1 MTLSRIIARKQA
13 VNNTLHE
20 MHPTT
25 PNSGIR
31 DNHSRGSVADFL
43 KSKINTGSKLSV
55 VSAYFTIYAYDA
67 LKEALERIEHLD
79 FLFGEPSFVN
89 RLDPTKTEKKA
100 FIIDA
105 DGLELANKLQQKRV
119 AKECADWIERKVD
132 IKTITQS
139 NLLHG
144 KMYHV
149 ATAGVEDAI
158 LGSSNFTVRGLGL
171 GVAGNN
177 IELNLIVDSNRDR
190 QELKQ
195 WFDELWVNETLVKDV
210 KQEVLNYLKQ
220 LYENN
225 TPEFIYY
232 KTLFHIFEKF
242 LGNTGKTDADLGKT
256 SLFETDIWKALFEF
270 QKDGAK
276 GAINKII
283 RHNGCIIADSVGL
296 GKTYEALA
304 VIKYFELKNERVLV
318 LCPKKLRD
326 NWTVYRANSLLN
338 PFGSDRF
345 RYDVIS
351 HTDLSRETGY
361 SGDINLATLNW
372 GNYDLIVIDESH
384 NFRNNTPGKRDDE
397 GNIIRRSRYQRLMDD
412 IIKAGVRTKV
422 LLLSATPVNNDL
434 KDLRNQLYFLTE
446 NRDDAFTES
455 LGIGSLKETLATAQK
470 VFTHW
475 AKIHSAER
483 RTGEL
488 LEKLNASFFKLLD
501 ELTIARSR
509 KHIQKYYKATI
520 AQLGGFP
527 ARQKPI
533 SIYPEIDL
541 RGRFLSYDKL
551 NDEIA
556 GYKLSLFNPSKY
568 VKDEFKPLYQTPNR
582 DPFTQADREKF
593 LIGMM
598 KVNFLKRL
606 ESSVKSF
613 EITME
618 RTIAKIEGLDRKIKN
633 YQTMPNQNPESDAL
647 ELELDDPGHD
657 EELEEAMLVGGKFK
671 YKLEHLRLAGDD
683 GWLKALKKDK
693 DQLNVLFSAA
703 QNVTPAHDAKLSEL
717 KKLIAAKV
725 KKPTTNKLGEPNRK
739 VLVFTAFADTAT
751 YLYESLLDWGT
762 KELGIHMALVCGGG
776 DTRATLGN
784 SAYDHILTNFA
795 PRAKHRSKIPSMPQ
809 QGEIDLLIATDC
821 ISEGQ
826 NLQDCDYL
834 INYDIHWNPVRIIQ
848 RFGRIDRIGSAS
860 HTVQL
865 VNFWPTEDLNKYI
878 NLKNRVEARMALVD
892 LSATFEDNVLK
903 NEEIE
908 DIISEDLRYRDKQ
921 LLRLKDEV
929 LDIEDLGDSVSL
941 TEFTLDDFRL
951 ELLKYIEANKAALEA
966 APFGLYTCVPTHPDY
981 KVIGP
986 GVIFCFRQEGQL
998 DGAVDA
1004 SGSPSSSINPL
1015 HPYFLVY
1022 VLDDGNVRF
1031 GFAHPKQILD
1041 IYRILCSGKAEPYT
1055 ELCNL
1060 FDLQTN
1066 HGSDMKAY
1074 DMLLQ
1079 KAVDSLAATFRKRSA
1094 SGLQSGRGFIMPD
1107 AKQQVHEKTDLELI
1121 TWLVIKAP

>member
-1 MTLSRIIARKQA
+1 M
-13 VNNTLHE
+13 
-20 MHPTT
+20 PTT
-25 PNSGIR
+25 LNTSGLR
-31 DNHSRGSVADFL
+31 DNHTRGSVADFL
-43 KSKINTGSKLSV
+43 RAKIQTDSKLSI
-55 VSAYFTIYAYDA
+55 VSAYFTIYAFDA
-67 LKEALERIEHLD
+67 LKDELERIEHLN

-89 RLDPTKTEKKA
+89 RLDPSKTEKKA

-105 DGLELANKLQQKRV
+105 AGLELANKFQQKRV
-119 AKECADWIERKVD
+119 AKECADWIDRKVD
-132 IKTITQS
+132 IKTIKQS

-144 KMYHV
+144 KMYHI
-149 ATAGVEDAI
+149 ANGGVEDAI

-171 GVAGNN
+171 GSSGNN
-177 IELNLIVDSNRDR
+177 IELNLIVDGNRDR

-195 WFDELWVNETLVKDV
+195 WFDEIWSNDDLVKDV
-210 KQEVLNYLKQ
+210 KKEVLAYLRQ
-220 LYENN
+220 LYENH

-232 KTLFHIFEKF
+232 KTLYHIFEKF
-242 LGNTGKTDADLGKT
+242 LGDAGKTDADLGKT

-270 QKDGAK
+270 QKDGVK
-276 GAINKII
+276 GAINKIL

-304 VIKYFELKNERVLV
+304 VMKYFELKNERVLV

-326 NWTVYRANSLLN
+326 NWTVYRSNSLLN
-338 PFGSDRF
+338 PFVDDRF
-345 RYDVIS
+345 RYDVVS

-384 NFRNNTPGKRDDE
+384 NFRNNTPGKKDEE
-397 GNIIRRSRYQRLMDD
+397 GNIISKSRYQRLMDD
-412 IIKAGVRTKV
+412 IIKTGIRTKV
-422 LLLSATPVNNDL
+422 LLLSATPVNNNL

-446 NRDDAFTES
+446 NKDDAFAET
-455 LGIGSLKETLATAQK
+455 IGVSSLKETLATAQK
-470 VFTHW
+470 AFSHW
-475 AKIHSAER
+475 AKKQTHER
-483 RTGEL
+483 KTSEL
-488 LEKLNASFFKLLD
+488 LDKLNAAFFKLLD

-520 AQLGGFP
+520 EQLGGFP
-527 ARQKPI
+527 KREKPI
-533 SIYPEIDL
+533 SLYPEIDL
-541 RGRFLSYDKL
+541 QGRFLSYDKL

-556 GYKLSLFNPSKY
+556 AYKLALFNPSRFVLTDHKADY
-568 VKDEFKPLYQTPNR
+568 EKQGTF
-582 DPFTQADREKF
+582 PFSQADREHF

-618 RTIAKIEGLDRKIKN
+618 RTIAKIEGLEKKIKN
-633 YQTMPNQNPESDAL
+633 FQAMPKQNPDSEEL

-657 EELEEAMLVGGKFK
+657 EELEEAMQVGGKLKFR
-671 YKLEHLRLAGDD
+671 LDHLRLDGDD
-683 GWLKALKKDK
+683 GWLKALKRDK
-693 DQLNVLFSAA
+693 DQLLTLFNAA
-703 QNVTPAHDAKLSEL
+703 RSVSPKDDAKLAEL
-717 KKLIAAKV
+717 KKLIVAKL
-725 KKPTTNKLGEPNRK
+725 KKPTTTKLGEPNK
-739 VLVFTAFADTAT
+739 KILVFTAFADTAS
-751 YLYESLLDWGT
+751 YLYDSLLDWAH

-776 DTRATLGN
+776 NIRTTFGE
-784 SAYDHILTNFA
+784 SAFDQILTNFSPHA
-795 PRAKHRSKIPSMPQ
+795 KKRAKIPSMPQ
-809 QGEIDLLIATDC
+809 HGEIDLLIATDC

-834 INYDIHWNPVRIIQ
+834 VNYDIHWNPVRIIQ
-848 RFGRIDRIGSAS
+848 RFGRIDRIGSINHAV
-860 HTVQL
+860 HL

-908 DIISEDLRYRDKQ
+908 DIISDDLRYRDKQ

-951 ELLKYIEANKAALEA
+951 ELLKYIESNKQALED
-966 APFGLYTCVPTHPDY
+966 APFGLYTCVPPHPDH

-986 GVIFCFRQEGQL
+986 GVILCFRQEGHRE
-998 DGAVDA
+998 GAPDTKPE
-1004 SGSPSSSINPL
+1004 PSDSINPL

-1041 IYRILCSGKAEPYT
+1041 IYRILCSGKAEAYSQ
-1055 ELCNL
+1055 LCNL
-1060 FDLQTN
+1060 FDQETN
-1066 HGSDMKAY
+1066 HGNAMATY
-1074 DMLLQ
+1074 DTLLQ
-1079 KAVDSLAATFRKRSA
+1079 KAVNSLSATFRKRAA
-1094 SGLQSGRGFIMPD
+1094 SGLQSSRGFVLPNAQEQI
-1107 AKQQVHEKTDLELI
+1107 HEKTDLELV
-1121 TWLVIKAP
+1121 TWLVIKSDQP

>member
-1 MTLSRIIARKQA
+1 MSGKDLAIPMTPQPLFGA
-13 VNNTLHE
+13 VHSG
-20 MHPTT
+20 
-25 PNSGIR
+25 SGIR
-31 DNHSRGSVADFL
+31 DNHTRGTVAGFLQSVIQPD
-43 KSKINTGSKLSV
+43 SKLSI
-55 VSAYFTIYAYDA
+55 VSAYFTIYAYDS
-67 LKEALERIEHLD
+67 LREHLD
-79 FLFGEPSFVN
+79 RIGHLNFLFGEPTFVN
-89 RLDPTKTEKKA
+89 RLDPDKTGKKA
-100 FIIDA
+100 FLIEA
-105 DGLELANKLQQKRV
+105 DGLALANKLQQKRV
-119 AKECADWIERKVD
+119 AKACADWIESKVD
-132 IKTITQS
+132 IRTIRQS

-149 ATAGVEDAI
+149 ATPAGVEDAI

-171 GVAGNN
+171 GNGGNN
-177 IELNLIVDSNRDR
+177 LELNLVVDGNRDR

-195 WFDELWVNETLVKDV
+195 WFDELWSNETLVKDV
-210 KQEVLNYLKQ
+210 KQDVLAYLKQ

-242 LGNTGKTDADLGKT
+242 LGDTGKTDADLGKT
-256 SLFETDIWKALFEF
+256 SLFETGIWKALFEF

-276 GAINKII
+276 GAINKIL

-304 VIKYFELKNERVLV
+304 AIKYFELKNERVLV

-326 NWTVYRANSLLN
+326 NWTVYKANSLLN
-338 PFGSDRF
+338 PFGADRF
-345 RYDVIS
+345 RYDVLA

-397 GNIIRRSRYQRLMDD
+397 GTLIRKSRYQRLMDD
-412 IIKAGVRTKV
+412 IIKSGVRTKV

-446 NRDDAFTES
+446 NRDDAFAETI
-455 LGIGSLKETLATAQK
+455 GIGSLKETLASAQK
-470 VFTHW
+470 VFTLW
-475 AKIHSAER
+475 ARKQSFER
-483 RTGEL
+483 KTGDL
-488 LEKLNASFFKLLD
+488 MEKLNASFFTLLD

-509 KHIQKYYKATI
+509 KHIQKYYRASI
-520 AQLGGFP
+520 AELGGFP
-527 ARQKPI
+527 ERKKPV

-551 NDEIA
+551 NDEIT
-556 GYKLSLFNPSKY
+556 GYRLSLFNPSLY
-568 VKDEFKPLYQTPNR
+568 VKNEFKSGYENKGAS
-582 DPFTQADREKF
+582 PFTQVVREGW

-613 EITME
+613 EITMD
-618 RTIAKIEGLDRKIKN
+618 RTITKIEDLERKIKN
-633 YQTMPNQNPESDAL
+633 FLATPDQNPESQEL
-647 ELELDDPGHD
+647 ELALDDPGHD
-657 EELEEAMLVGGKFK
+657 DELEEARLVGGKLKFE
-671 YKLEHLRLAGDD
+671 LRHLRLHD
-683 GWLKALKKDK
+683 WLKDLKKDK
-693 DQLNVLFSAA
+693 DQLRILLNAA
-703 QNVTPAHDAKLSEL
+703 QNVTPSTDAKLAEL

-725 KKPTTNKLGEPNRK
+725 AKPTINKLGEPNRK
-739 VLVFTAFADTAT
+739 VIVFTAFADTAA
-751 YLYESLLDWGT
+751 YLYDALLEWGT
-762 KELGIHMALVCGGG
+762 KELGINMALVCGGG
-776 DTRATLGN
+776 DTRTSFGN
-784 SAYDHILTNFA
+784 SAFDHILTNFS
-795 PRAKHRSKIPSMPQ
+795 PRSKNRAKIPSMPQ

-834 INYDIHWNPVRIIQ
+834 VNYDIHWNPVRIIQ

-892 LSATFEDNVLK
+892 IAATFEDNVLK
-903 NEEIE
+903 NDEIE
-908 DIISEDLRYRDKQ
+908 DLVSEDLRYRDKQ

-929 LDIEDLGDSVSL
+929 LDLEDLGDSVSL

-951 ELLKYIEANKAALEA
+951 ELLKYIEANKAVLEA
-966 APFGLYTCVPTHPDY
+966 APFGLYTCVPPHPSY
-981 KVIGP
+981 TVIGP
-986 GVIFCFRQEGQL
+986 GVIFCFRQEGAR
-998 DGAVDA
+998 GGSADA
-1004 SGSPSSSINPL
+1004 KPDSNESINPL
-1015 HPYFLVY
+1015 QPYFLVY
-1022 VLDDGNVRF
+1022 VLGDGNVRF

-1041 IYRILCSGKAEPYT
+1041 IYRILCSGKSEVYT
-1055 ELCNL
+1055 QLCNL
-1060 FDLQTN
+1060 FDRQTD
-1066 HGSDMKAY
+1066 HGSDMKDY
-1074 DMLLQ
+1074 DKLLH
-1079 KAVDSLAATFRKRSA
+1079 KAVASVAATFRKRA
-1094 SGLQSGRGFIMPD
+1094 AFGLQSARGFILPNE
-1107 AKQQVHEKTDLELI
+1107 QEQVHEKTDLELV
-1121 TWLVIKAP
+1121 TWLVIKEGNA

>member
-1 MTLSRIIARKQA
+1 M
-13 VNNTLHE
+13 
-20 MHPTT
+20 
-25 PNSGIR
+25 
-31 DNHSRGSVADFL
+31 VADFL
-43 KSKINTGSKLSV
+43 RGKIREGSRLSV

-67 LKEALERIEHLD
+67 LKENLERMEHLD

-89 RLDPTKTEKKA
+89 RLDPSKTEKKA

-105 DGLELANKLQQKRV
+105 AGLELSNKLQQKRV

-132 IKTITQS
+132 IKTIKQS

-171 GVAGNN
+171 GNAGNN
-177 IELNLIVDSNRDR
+177 IELNLIVDGNRDR

-195 WFDELWVNETLVKDV
+195 WFDEIWGNEALVKDV
-210 KQEVLNYLKQ
+210 KQDVLNYLKQ

-242 LGNTGKTDADLGKT
+242 LGDAGKTDADLGKT
-256 SLFETDIWKALFEF
+256 SLFETGIWKALFEF

-276 GAINKII
+276 GAINKILK
-283 RHNGCIIADSVGL
+283 HNGCIIADSVGL

-304 VIKYFELKNERVLV
+304 VMKYFELKNERVLV

-326 NWTVYRANSLLN
+326 NWTVYKANSLLN
-338 PFGSDRF
+338 PFVADRF
-345 RYDVIS
+345 RYDVVS

-384 NFRNNTPGKRDDE
+384 NFRNNTPGKKDEE
-397 GNIIRRSRYQRLMDD
+397 GNIIRKSRYQRLMDD
-412 IIKAGVRTKV
+412 IIKSGVRTKV

-446 NRDDAFTES
+446 NKDDAFAES
-455 LGIGSLKETLATAQK
+455 IGVGSLKETLATAQK
-470 VFTHW
+470 VFSIW
-475 AKIHSAER
+475 AKKQTHER
-483 RTGEL
+483 KTGEL
-488 LEKLNASFFKLLD
+488 LEKLNAAFFKLLD

-527 ARQKPI
+527 KREKPV

-556 GYKLSLFNPSKY
+556 GYKLALFNPSRF
-568 VKDEFKPLYQTPNR
+568 VMPEHKPEYEKKGAF
-582 DPFTQADREKF
+582 PFTQGQRETF

-618 RTIAKIEGLDRKIKN
+618 RTIAKIEGLEKKIKN
-633 YQTMPNQNPESDAL
+633 FQALPKQNPESEEL

-657 EELEEAMLVGGKFK
+657 EELEDAMQVGGKLKFR
-671 YKLEHLRLAGDD
+671 LNHLRLDGDD
-683 GWLKALKKDK
+683 GWLKALKRDK
-693 DQLNVLFSAA
+693 DQLRILYNAA
-703 QNVTPAHDAKLSEL
+703 QDVTPETDAKLADL

-751 YLYESLLDWGT
+751 YLYESLLEWGS

-776 DTRATLGN
+776 DTRTTFGD
-784 SAYDHILTNFA
+784 SAYDQILTNFS
-795 PRAKHRSKIPSMPQ
+795 PRAKHRAKIPSMPQ
-809 QGEIDLLIATDC
+809 QGEIDILIATDC

-848 RFGRIDRIGSAS
+848 RFGRIDRIGSVNSAV
-860 HTVQL
+860 HL

-892 LSATFEDNVLK
+892 IAATFEDNVLK

-908 DIISEDLRYRDKQ
+908 DIISDDLRYRDKQ

-966 APFGLYTCVPTHPDY
+966 APFGLYTCVPPHPDY

-986 GVIFCFRQEGQL
+986 GVIFCFRLEGQRGG
-998 DGAVDA
+998 DPDA
-1004 SGSPSSSINPL
+1004 KPPPSESINPL

-1041 IYRILCSGKAEPYT
+1041 IYRILCSGKAEAYGQ
-1055 ELCNL
+1055 LCNL
-1060 FDLQTN
+1060 FDQETS

-1074 DMLLQ
+1074 DTLLQ
-1079 KAVDSLAATFRKRSA
+1079 KAVDSLAATFRKRAA
-1094 SGLQSGRGFIMPD
+1094 SGLQSGRGFVLPN
-1107 AKQQVHEKTDLELI
+1107 AHEQVHEKTDLELV
-1121 TWLVIKAP
+1121 TWLVIKEATP

>member
-1 MTLSRIIARKQA
+1 MPTPT
-13 VNNTLHE
+13 NT
-20 MHPTT
+20 
-25 PNSGIR
+25 SGLR
-31 DNHSRGSVADFL
+31 DNHTRGTVADFL
-43 KSKINTGSKLSV
+43 RTKTQSGSKLSI

-67 LKEALERIEHLD
+67 LKEELERIEHLD

-89 RLDPTKTEKKA
+89 RLDPSKTEKKA

-105 DGLELANKLQQKRV
+105 AGLELSNKLQQKRV
-119 AKECADWIERKVD
+119 ARECADWIERKVD
-132 IKTITQS
+132 IKTIKQS

-171 GVAGNN
+171 GNAGNN
-177 IELNLIVDSNRDR
+177 IELNLIVDGNRDR

-195 WFDELWVNETLVKDV
+195 WFDEIWGNEALVKDV
-210 KQEVLNYLKQ
+210 KQDVLNYLKQ

-242 LGNTGKTDADLGKT
+242 LGDAGKTDADLGKT
-256 SLFETDIWKALFEF
+256 SLFETGIWKALFEF

-276 GAINKII
+276 GAINKILK
-283 RHNGCIIADSVGL
+283 HNGCIIADSVGL

-304 VIKYFELKNERVLV
+304 VMKYFELKNERVLV
-318 LCPKKLRD
+318 LCPKKLRE
-326 NWTVYRANSLLN
+326 NWTVYKANSLLN
-338 PFGSDRF
+338 PFVADRF
-345 RYDVIS
+345 RYDVVS

-384 NFRNNTPGKRDDE
+384 NFRNNTPGKKDEE
-397 GNIIRRSRYQRLMDD
+397 GNIIRKSRYQRLMDD
-412 IIKAGVRTKV
+412 IIKSGVRTKV

-446 NRDDAFTES
+446 NRDDAFADS
-455 LGIGSLKETLATAQK
+455 IGVGSLKETLTAAQK
-470 VFTHW
+470 VFSLW
-475 AKIHSAER
+475 AKKQTHER
-483 RTGEL
+483 KTGEL
-488 LEKLNASFFKLLD
+488 LEKLGAAFFKLLD

-527 ARQKPI
+527 KREKPI
-533 SIYPEIDL
+533 SVYPEIDL
-541 RGRFLSYDKL
+541 KGRFLSYDKL
-551 NDEIA
+551 NDEIDA
-556 GYKLSLFNPSKY
+556 YTLSLYNPSRFVQDQHKAEY
-568 VKDEFKPLYQTPNR
+568 ENR
-582 DPFTQADREKF
+582 GASNITQAVRENH

-618 RTIAKIEGLDRKIKN
+618 RTIAKIENLEKKIKN
-633 YQTMPNQNPESDAL
+633 FQTLPKQNPESEEL

-657 EELEEAMLVGGKFK
+657 EELEDALQVGGKLKFR
-671 YKLEHLRLAGDD
+671 LNHLRLEGDN
-683 GWLKALKKDK
+683 GWLKALKNDK
-693 DQLNVLFSAA
+693 DQLLTLFNAA
-703 QNVTPAHDAKLSEL
+703 KGVKPQDDAKLAEL
-717 KKLIAAKV
+717 KKLIAAKAA
-725 KKPTTNKLGEPNRK
+725 KPTTNKLGEPNRK
-739 VLVFTAFADTAT
+739 VLVFTAFADTAD
-751 YLYESLLDWGT
+751 YLYDSLLEWGR

-776 DTRATLGN
+776 DTRTTFGD
-784 SAYDHILTNFA
+784 SAYDQILTNFS
-795 PRAKHRSKIPSMPQ
+795 PRAKHRAKIPSMPQ
-809 QGEIDLLIATDC
+809 QGEIELLIATDC

-848 RFGRIDRIGSAS
+848 RFGRIDRIGSVNPRV
-860 HTVQL
+860 HL

-908 DIISEDLRYRDKQ
+908 DIISDDLRYRDKQ

-951 ELLKYIEANKAALEA
+951 ELLKYIEANKTALED
-966 APFGLYTCVPTHPDY
+966 APFGLYTCVPPHPDY

-986 GVIFCFRQEGQL
+986 GVIFCFRLEGQR
-998 DGAVDA
+998 GGDA
-1004 SGSPSSSINPL
+1004 DAKPAPSEAINPL

-1041 IYRILCSGKAEPYT
+1041 IYRILCSGKAEAYGQ
-1055 ELCNL
+1055 LCDL
-1060 FDLQTN
+1060 FDQQTH

-1074 DMLLQ
+1074 DTLLQ
-1079 KAVDSLAATFRKRSA
+1079 KAVDSLAATFRKRIA
-1094 SGLQSGRGFIMPD
+1094 TGMQTGRGFIIPSEHE
-1107 AKQQVHEKTDLELI
+1107 QVHDKTELELV
-1121 TWLVIKAP
+1121 TWLVIQKPN

>member
-1 MTLSRIIARKQA
+1 M
-13 VNNTLHE
+13 
-20 MHPTT
+20 PT
-25 PNSGIR
+25 PASNSGLR
-31 DNHSRGSVADFL
+31 DNHTRGTVADFL
-43 KSKINTGSKLSV
+43 KGEIRDGSRLSV

-67 LKEALERIEHLD
+67 LKDCLDRIDHLD

-89 RLDPTKTEKKA
+89 RLDPSKTEKKS

-132 IKTITQS
+132 IKTIKQS

-144 KMYHV
+144 KMYYV
-149 ATAGVEDAI
+149 ATAGVEEAI

-171 GVAGNN
+171 GNGDNN
-177 IELNLIVDSNRDR
+177 IELNLIVDGNRDR

-195 WFDELWVNETLVKDV
+195 WFDELWSNPNLVKDV
-210 KQEVLNYLKQ
+210 KQEVLQYLKQ

-225 TPEFIYY
+225 APEFIYY

-242 LGNTGKTDADLGKT
+242 LDDTGKTDAELGQT
-256 SLFETDIWKALFEF
+256 SLFETEIWKALFEF
-270 QKDGAK
+270 QKDGVK
-276 GAINKII
+276 GAINKIL
-283 RHNGCIIADSVGL
+283 RHNGCIVADSVGL

-318 LCPKKLRD
+318 LCPKKLRE
-326 NWTVYRANSLLN
+326 NWTVYKANSRLN
-338 PFGSDRF
+338 PFLADRF
-345 RYDVIS
+345 RYDVLS
-351 HTDLSRETGY
+351 HTDLSRERGY
-361 SGDINLATLNW
+361 SGDINLETLNW

-384 NFRNNTPGKRDDE
+384 NFRNNTPGKRDE
-397 GNIIRRSRYQRLMDD
+397 AGNLIRKSRYQRLMDE

-446 NRDDAFTES
+446 GSDRAFAET
-455 LGIGSLKETLATAQK
+455 LGIGSLKETLAAAQK
-470 VFTHW
+470 VFSFW
-475 AKIHSAER
+475 ARQHSSER
-483 RTGEL
+483 KTSEL
-488 LEKLNASFFKLLD
+488 LERLNAAFFKLLD

-509 KHIQKYYKATI
+509 KHIQKYYKQSI

-527 ARQKPI
+527 ERKKPI
-533 SIYPEIDL
+533 SVYPDIDL

-551 NDEIA
+551 NDEIV

-568 VKDEFKPLYQTPNR
+568 VHEEFKKEYQTSTH
-582 DPFTQADREKF
+582 DPFTQADRETF

-606 ESSVKSF
+606 ESCVKSF
-613 EITME
+613 EITMD
-618 RTIAKIEGLDRKIKN
+618 RTIAKIEDLEKKIRN
-633 YQTMPNQNPESDAL
+633 FQALPNQNPESD
-647 ELELDDPGHD
+647 ELELDFGDPGQD
-657 EELEEAMLVGGKFK
+657 EELEEALLVGGKFT
-671 YKLEHLRLAGDD
+671 YQLRHLRLND
-683 GWLKALKKDK
+683 WLKDLKKDK
-693 DQLNVLFSAA
+693 DQLRILFNAA
-703 QNVTPAHDAKLSEL
+703 QDVSPETDAKLQEL

-725 KKPTTNKLGEPNRK
+725 AEPTTNKLGEPNKK
-739 VLVFTAFADTAT
+739 VLVFTAFADTAI
-751 YLYESLLDWGT
+751 YLYESLVQWANKD
-762 KELGIHMALVCGGG
+762 LGIHVALVCGSGDNRTTFGG
-776 DTRATLGN
+776 TAF
-784 SAYDHILTNFA
+784 DHILTNFS
-795 PRAKHRSKIPSMPQ
+795 PRSKWRNKIPTMPQ
-809 QGEIDLLIATDC
+809 TGEIDLLIATDC

-892 LSATFEDNVLK
+892 IAATFEDNILQ
-903 NEEIE
+903 NTEIE
-908 DIISEDLRYRDKQ
+908 ELIHEDLRYRDKQ

-951 ELLKYIEANKAALEA
+951 ELLKYIEANRAALEA
-966 APFGLYTCVPTHPDY
+966 APFGLYTVVPPHPEY
-981 KVIGP
+981 KVIAP
-986 GVIFCFRQEGQL
+986 GVIFCFRQEKTSDVSEAG
-998 DGAVDA
+998 DSGAA
-1004 SGSPSSSINPL
+1004 KGGATEAINPL
-1015 HPYFLVY
+1015 QPYFLVY

-1041 IYRILCSGKAEPYT
+1041 IYRILCSGKGEPYT
-1055 ELCNL
+1055 QLCNL
-1060 FDLQTN
+1060 FDQQTN
-1066 HGSDMKAY
+1066 HGTDMKAY
-1074 DMLLQ
+1074 NVLLQ
-1079 KAVDSLAATFRKRSA
+1079 KAVESVAATFRKRAA
-1094 SGLQSGRGFIMPD
+1094 SGLQSGRSFVLPNE
-1107 AKQQVHEKTDLELI
+1107 QEQVHDKTDLELV
-1121 TWLVIKAP
+1121 TWLVINQP

>member
-1 MTLSRIIARKQA
+1 MTPS
-13 VNNTLHE
+13 NH
-20 MHPTT
+20 
-25 PNSGIR
+25 SGLR
-31 DNHSRGSVADFL
+31 DNHTRGTVADFL
-43 KSKINTGSKLSV
+43 RGKSQTGSKLSI

-67 LKEALERIEHLD
+67 LKEELERIEHLD
-79 FLFGEPSFVN
+79 FLFGEPTFIN
-89 RLDPTKTEKKA
+89 RLDPSKTEKKA

-105 DGLELANKLQQKRV
+105 DGLELSNKLQQKRV
-119 AKECADWIERKVD
+119 ARECANWIERKVD
-132 IKTITQS
+132 IKTIKQS

-171 GVAGNN
+171 GNTGNN
-177 IELNLIVDSNRDR
+177 IELNLIVDGNRDR

-195 WFDELWVNETLVKDV
+195 WFDELWGNETLVKDV
-210 KQEVLNYLKQ
+210 KQDVLNYLKQ

-242 LGNTGKTDADLGKT
+242 LGDAGKTDADLGKT
-256 SLFETDIWKALFEF
+256 SLFETGVWKALFEF

-276 GAINKII
+276 GAINKIL

-304 VIKYFELKNERVLV
+304 VMKYFELKNERVLV

-326 NWTVYRANSLLN
+326 NWTVFKANSLLN
-338 PFGSDRF
+338 PFVADRF
-345 RYDVIS
+345 RYDVVS

-384 NFRNNTPGKRDDE
+384 NFRNNTPGRKDDE
-397 GNIIRRSRYQRLMDD
+397 GNIVRRSRYQRLMDD
-412 IIKAGVRTKV
+412 IIKSGVRTKV
-422 LLLSATPVNNDL
+422 LLISATPVNNDL

-446 NRDDAFTES
+446 NRDDAFAES
-455 LGIGSLKETLATAQK
+455 IGVGSLKETLATAQK
-470 VFTHW
+470 VFSQW
-475 AKIHSAER
+475 AKKQTHER
-483 RTGEL
+483 KTGEL
-488 LEKLNASFFKLLD
+488 LEKLNAAFFKLLD

-527 ARQKPI
+527 KRERPV

-556 GYKLSLFNPSKY
+556 GYKLALFNPSRFVMPEYKEEY
-568 VKDEFKPLYQTPNR
+568 EKKGAF
-582 DPFTQADREKF
+582 PFTQGQRETF

-618 RTIAKIEGLDRKIKN
+618 RTIAKIEGLEKKIKN
-633 YQTMPNQNPESDAL
+633 FQELPKQNPESEEL

-657 EELEEAMLVGGKFK
+657 EDLEDAMQVGGKLKFR
-671 YKLEHLRLAGDD
+671 LDHLRLDGGD
-683 GWLKALKKDK
+683 GWLKALKRDK
-693 DQLNVLFSAA
+693 DQLRILYNAA
-703 QNVTPAHDAKLSEL
+703 QDVTPETDAKLAEL

-725 KKPTTNKLGEPNRK
+725 KNPTTNKLGEPNRK

-751 YLYESLLDWGT
+751 YLYESLLEWGS

-776 DTRATLGN
+776 DTRTTFGAA
-784 SAYDHILTNFA
+784 AYDQILTNFS
-795 PRAKHRSKIPSMPQ
+795 PRAKNRAKIPSMPQ
-809 QGEIDLLIATDC
+809 QGEIELLIATDC

-848 RFGRIDRIGSAS
+848 RFGRIDRIGSVNS
-860 HTVQL
+860 GVHL

-908 DIISEDLRYRDKQ
+908 DIISDDLRYRDKQ

-929 LDIEDLGDSVSL
+929 LDLEDLADSVSL

-966 APFGLYTCVPTHPDY
+966 APFGLYTCVPPHPDY

-986 GVIFCFRQEGQL
+986 GVIFCFRLEGQRSG
-998 DGAVDA
+998 DPDA
-1004 SGSPSSSINPL
+1004 KPNEKPLASESINPL

-1041 IYRILCSGKAEPYT
+1041 IYRILCSGKAEAYT
-1055 ELCNL
+1055 RLCNL
-1060 FDLQTN
+1060 FDQETN
-1066 HGSDMKAY
+1066 HGSDMKSY
-1074 DMLLQ
+1074 DTLLK
-1079 KAVDSLAATFRKRSA
+1079 KAVDSLAATFRKRAA
-1094 SGLQSGRGFIMPD
+1094 SGLQSGRGFVLPN
-1107 AKQQVHEKTDLELI
+1107 AQEQVHEKTDLELV
-1121 TWLVIKAP
+1121 TWLVIKNEEQG

>member
-1 MTLSRIIARKQA
+1 MPSHT
-13 VNNTLHE
+13 
-20 MHPTT
+20 
-25 PNSGIR
+25 SGVR
-31 DNHSRGSVADFL
+31 DNHTRGTVADFL
-43 KSKINTGSKLSV
+43 RAKTQSGSRLSI

-67 LKEALERIEHLD
+67 LKEELERIGHLD

-89 RLDPTKTEKKA
+89 RLDPGKSEKKA

-105 DGLELANKLQQKRV
+105 AGLELANRLQQKRV

-132 IKTITQS
+132 IKTIQQS

-171 GVAGNN
+171 GEAGNN
-177 IELNLIVDSNRDR
+177 IELNLVVDSNRDR

-195 WFDELWVNETLVKDV
+195 WFDELWNNEALVQDV
-210 KQEVLNYLKQ
+210 KREVLDYLKQ
-220 LYENN
+220 LYENH

-242 LGNTGKTDADLGKT
+242 LGDAGKTDADLGKT
-256 SLFETDIWKALFEF
+256 SLFETGIWKALFEF

-276 GAINKII
+276 GAINKIL

-304 VIKYFELKNERVLV
+304 VMKFFELKNERVLV

-326 NWTVYRANSLLN
+326 NWTVYKANSLLN
-338 PFGSDRF
+338 PFVADRF
-345 RYDVIS
+345 RFDVVS

-384 NFRNNTPGKRDDE
+384 NFRNNTPGKKDEE
-397 GNIIRRSRYQRLMDD
+397 GNVIRKSRYQRLMDD

-446 NRDDAFTES
+446 NRDDAFAES
-455 LGIGSLKETLATAQK
+455 IGVASLKETLTTAQK
-470 VFTHW
+470 VFSHW
-475 AKIHSAER
+475 ARRQTHER

-488 LEKLNASFFKLLD
+488 LEKLSTAFFKLLD

-509 KHIQKYYKATI
+509 KHIQKYYKASI

-527 ARQKPI
+527 RREKPV

-556 GYKLSLFNPSKY
+556 AYKLSLFNPSKY
-568 VKDEFKPLYQTPNR
+568 VKDEFKPLYQTATR

-618 RTIAKIEGLDRKIKN
+618 RTIARIESLECKIKN
-633 YQTMPNQNPESDAL
+633 FQTTPKQNPESD
-647 ELELDDPGHD
+647 ELELDLDNPGQD
-657 EELEEAMLVGGKFK
+657 EDLEEAMLVGSKFK
-671 YKLEHLRLAGDD
+671 YRLEHLELDHGKN
-683 GWLKALKKDK
+683 WLKDLKKDK
-693 DQLNVLFSAA
+693 DQLNILFNAA
-703 QNVTPAHDAKLSEL
+703 QNVTPQTDAKLAEL
-717 KKLIAAKV
+717 KKLIAHKISN
-725 KKPTTNKLGEPNRK
+725 PTTNKLGEPNRK

-751 YLYESLLDWGT
+751 YLYESLLEWGT
-762 KELGIHMALVCGGG
+762 TQLGIQMALVCGGG
-776 DTRATLGN
+776 NTRTTFGDP
-784 SAYDHILTNFA
+784 AYDQILTNFS
-795 PRAKHRSKIPSMPQ
+795 PRSKHRAKIASLPQ
-809 QGEIDLLIATDC
+809 RGEIDLLIATDC

-826 NLQDCDYL
+826 NLQDCDTL

-848 RFGRIDRIGSAS
+848 RFGRIDRIGSVNPA
-860 HTVQL
+860 VYL
-865 VNFWPTEDLNKYI
+865 VNFWPTDDLNRYI

-908 DIISEDLRYRDKQ
+908 DLISDDLRYRDKQ

-929 LDIEDLGDSVSL
+929 LDLEDLGDSVSL
-941 TEFTLDDFRL
+941 SEFTLDDFRL

-966 APFGLYTCVPTHPDY
+966 APFGLYTCVPPHPDY
-981 KVIGP
+981 RAIGP
-986 GVIFCFRQEGQL
+986 GVVFCFRLEAQRGG
-998 DGAVDA
+998 DPVAKPV
-1004 SGSPSSSINPL
+1004 PSESINPL

-1022 VLDDGNVRF
+1022 ILNDGNVRF

-1041 IYRILCSGKAEPYT
+1041 IYRILCAGKAEAYGQ
-1055 ELCNL
+1055 LCNL
-1060 FDLQTN
+1060 FDQETK
-1066 HGSDMKAY
+1066 HGSDMKVY
-1074 DMLLQ
+1074 DQLMQ
-1079 KAVDSLAATFRKRSA
+1079 KAVGSLASTFRKRAA
-1094 SGLQSGRGFIMPD
+1094 SGLQSGRGFVLPN
-1107 AKQQVHEKTDLELI
+1107 AQEQVHEKTDLELV
-1121 TWLVIKAP
+1121 TWLVIKATNA

>member
-1 MTLSRIIARKQA
+1 M
-13 VNNTLHE
+13 
-20 MHPTT
+20 PTT
-25 PNSGIR
+25 LNTSGLR
-31 DNHSRGSVADFL
+31 DNHTRGSVADFL
-43 KSKINTGSKLSV
+43 RAKIQTDSKLSI
-55 VSAYFTIYAYDA
+55 VSAYFTIYAFDA
-67 LKEALERIEHLD
+67 LKDELERIEHLN

-89 RLDPTKTEKKA
+89 RLDPSKTEKKA

-105 DGLELANKLQQKRV
+105 AGLELANKLQQKRV
-119 AKECADWIERKVD
+119 AKECADWIDRKVD
-132 IKTITQS
+132 IKTIKQS

-144 KMYHV
+144 KMYHI
-149 ATAGVEDAI
+149 ANGGVEDAI

-171 GVAGNN
+171 GSSGNN
-177 IELNLIVDSNRDR
+177 IELNLIVDGNRDR

-195 WFDELWVNETLVKDV
+195 WFDEIWSNDDLVKDV
-210 KQEVLNYLKQ
+210 KKEVLAYLRQ
-220 LYENN
+220 LYENH

-232 KTLFHIFEKF
+232 KTLYHIFEKF
-242 LGNTGKTDADLGKT
+242 LGDAGKTDADLGKT

-270 QKDGAK
+270 QKDGVK
-276 GAINKII
+276 GAINKIL

-304 VIKYFELKNERVLV
+304 VMKYFELKNERVLV

-326 NWTVYRANSLLN
+326 NWTVYRSNSLLN
-338 PFGSDRF
+338 PFVDDRF
-345 RYDVIS
+345 RYDVVS
-351 HTDLSRETGY
+351 HTDLSRETGC

-384 NFRNNTPGKRDDE
+384 NFRNNTPGKKDEE
-397 GNIIRRSRYQRLMDD
+397 GNIISKSRYQRLMDD
-412 IIKAGVRTKV
+412 IIKTGIRTKV
-422 LLLSATPVNNDL
+422 LLLSATPVNNNL

-446 NRDDAFTES
+446 NKDDAFAET
-455 LGIGSLKETLATAQK
+455 IGVSSLKETLATAQK
-470 VFTHW
+470 AFSHW
-475 AKIHSAER
+475 AKKQTHER
-483 RTGEL
+483 KTSEL
-488 LEKLNASFFKLLD
+488 LDKLNAAFFKLLD

-520 AQLGGFP
+520 EQLGGFP
-527 ARQKPI
+527 KREKPI
-533 SIYPEIDL
+533 SLYPEIDL
-541 RGRFLSYDKL
+541 QGRFLSYDKL

-556 GYKLSLFNPSKY
+556 AYKLALFNPSRFVLTDHKADY
-568 VKDEFKPLYQTPNR
+568 EKQGTF
-582 DPFTQADREKF
+582 PFSQADREHF

-618 RTIAKIEGLDRKIKN
+618 RTIAKIEGLEKKIKN
-633 YQTMPNQNPESDAL
+633 FQALPKQNPDSEEL

-657 EELEEAMLVGGKFK
+657 EELEEAMQVGGKLKFR
-671 YKLEHLRLAGDD
+671 LDHLRLDGDD
-683 GWLKALKKDK
+683 GWLKALKRDK
-693 DQLNVLFSAA
+693 DQLLTLFNAA
-703 QNVTPAHDAKLSEL
+703 RSVSPKDDAKLAEL
-717 KKLIAAKV
+717 KKLIVAKL
-725 KKPTTNKLGEPNRK
+725 KKPTTTKLGEPNK
-739 VLVFTAFADTAT
+739 KILVFTAFADTAS
-751 YLYESLLDWGT
+751 YLYDSLLDWAH

-776 DTRATLGN
+776 NIRTTFGE
-784 SAYDHILTNFA
+784 SAFDQILTNFSPHA
-795 PRAKHRSKIPSMPQ
+795 KKRAKIPSMPQ
-809 QGEIDLLIATDC
+809 HGEIDLLIATDC

-834 INYDIHWNPVRIIQ
+834 VNYDIHWNPVRIIQ
-848 RFGRIDRIGSAS
+848 RFGRIDRIGSINHAV
-860 HTVQL
+860 HL

-908 DIISEDLRYRDKQ
+908 DIISDDLRYRDKQ

-951 ELLKYIEANKAALEA
+951 ELLKYIESNKQALED

-986 GVIFCFRQEGQL
+986 GVIFCFRQEGHRE
-998 DGAVDA
+998 GAPDA
-1004 SGSPSSSINPL
+1004 KPEPSESINPL

-1041 IYRILCSGKAEPYT
+1041 IYRILCSGKAEAYSQ
-1055 ELCNL
+1055 LCNL
-1060 FDLQTN
+1060 FDQETN
-1066 HGSDMKAY
+1066 HGNAMAAY
-1074 DMLLQ
+1074 DNLLQ
-1079 KAVDSLAATFRKRSA
+1079 KAVNSLAATFRKRAA
-1094 SGLQSGRGFIMPD
+1094 SGLQSSRGFVLPNAQEQIN
-1107 AKQQVHEKTDLELI
+1107 EKTDLELV
-1121 TWLVIKAP
+1121 TWLVIKSDQP

>member
-1 MTLSRIIARKQA
+1 MLP
-13 VNNTLHE
+13 
-20 MHPTT
+20 PTSS
-25 PNSGIR
+25 NSGIR
-31 DNHSRGSVADFL
+31 DNHTRGTVADFL
-43 KSKINTGSKLSV
+43 RAKTQTGSRLSI
-55 VSAYFTIYAYDA
+55 VSAYFTIYTYDA
-67 LKEALERIEHLD
+67 LKEQLECIDHLD
-79 FLFGEPSFVN
+79 FLFGEPSFIN
-89 RLDPTKTEKKA
+89 RLDPSKTEKKA

-105 DGLELANKLQQKRV
+105 AGLELANKLQQKRV
-119 AKECADWIERKVD
+119 ARECSDWIERKVD
-132 IKTITQS
+132 IKTIKQS

-149 ATAGVEDAI
+149 ANAGVEDAI

-171 GVAGNN
+171 GNGNNN
-177 IELNLIVDSNRDR
+177 IELNLIVDGNRDR

-195 WFDELWVNETLVKDV
+195 WFDELWSSETLVKDV
-210 KQEVLNYLKQ
+210 KQDVLNYLKQ

-242 LGNTGKTDADLGKT
+242 LGDAGKTDSDLGKT
-256 SLFETDIWKALFEF
+256 SLFETEIWKVLFEF

-276 GAINKII
+276 GAINKIL
-283 RHNGCIIADSVGL
+283 RHNGCIVADSVGL

-304 VIKYFELKNERVLV
+304 VMKYFELKNERVLV

-326 NWTVYRANSLLN
+326 NWTVYKANSLLN
-338 PFGSDRF
+338 PFVSDRF
-345 RYDVIS
+345 RYDVVS

-361 SGDINLATLNW
+361 SGDINLAPGYNNW
-372 GNYDLIVIDESH
+372 GNYDLVVIDESH
-384 NFRNNTPGKRDDE
+384 NFRNNTPGKRDEE
-397 GNIIRRSRYQRLMDD
+397 GNIIRKSRYQRLMDD
-412 IIKAGVRTKV
+412 IIKSGVRTKV

-446 NRDDAFTES
+446 NKDDAFAES
-455 LGIGSLKETLATAQK
+455 IGVASLKETLATAQK
-470 VFTHW
+470 VFSVW
-475 AKIHSAER
+475 AKKQTHER
-483 RTGEL
+483 KTGEL
-488 LEKLNASFFKLLD
+488 LEKLNAAFFKLLD

-520 AQLGGFP
+520 AALGGFP
-527 ARQKPI
+527 KREKPV
-533 SIYPEIDL
+533 SIYPDIDL

-556 GYKLSLFNPSKY
+556 AYKLSLFNPSRY
-568 VKDEFKPLYQTPNR
+568 VMDAHKAEYEKKGAF
-582 DPFTQADREKF
+582 PFTQGQRETF

-618 RTIAKIEGLDRKIKN
+618 RTIAKIEGLEKKIKN
-633 YQTMPNQNPESDAL
+633 FQALPKQNPESEEL

-657 EELEEAMLVGGKFK
+657 EELEDAMQVGGKLKFR
-671 YKLEHLRLAGDD
+671 LNHLRLDGEN
-683 GWLKALKKDK
+683 GWLKALKRDK
-693 DQLNVLFSAA
+693 DQLRILYNAA
-703 QNVTPAHDAKLSEL
+703 KDVTPATDAKLAEL

-725 KKPTTNKLGEPNRK
+725 AKPTTNKLNEPNRK

-751 YLYESLLDWGT
+751 YLYESLLDWGS
-762 KELGIHMALVCGGG
+762 KELGIHMARVCGGG
-776 DTRATLGN
+776 DTRTTFGE
-784 SAYDHILTNFA
+784 SAYDQILTNFS
-795 PRAKHRSKIPSMPQ
+795 PRAKHRAKISSMPQ

-860 HTVQL
+860 HAVQL

-908 DIISEDLRYRDKQ
+908 DIISDDLRYRDKQ

-951 ELLKYIEANKAALEA
+951 ELLKYIEANKAALDA
-966 APFGLYTCVPTHPDY
+966 APFGLYTCVPPHPDY

-986 GVIFCFRQEGQL
+986 GVIFCFRLEGKR
-998 DGAVDA
+998 GEAIEA
-1004 SGSPSSSINPL
+1004 KPAPSESINPL

-1041 IYRILCSGKAEPYT
+1041 IYRILCSGKAEAYG

-1060 FDLQTN
+1060 FDQQTN
-1066 HGSDMKAY
+1066 HGSDMKSY
-1074 DMLLQ
+1074 DRLLQ
-1079 KAVDSLAATFRKRSA
+1079 KAVDSLATTFRKRAS
-1094 SGLQSGRGFIMPD
+1094 SGLQSGRGFILPD
-1107 AKQQVHEKTDLELI
+1107 ARDQVHEETDLELV
-1121 TWLVIKAP
+1121 TWLVIKEEKA

>member
-1 MTLSRIIARKQA
+1 MPSSLQ
-13 VNNTLHE
+13 
-20 MHPTT
+20 
-25 PNSGIR
+25 SGIR
-31 DNHSRGSVADFL
+31 DNHTRGTVADFL
-43 KSKINTGSKLSV
+43 RAKIQSSSRLSI

-67 LKEALERIEHLD
+67 LKAELDQIEHLD

-89 RLDPTKTEKKA
+89 RLDPSKTETKA

-105 DGLELANKLQQKRV
+105 DGLELSNKLQQKRI

-132 IKTITQS
+132 IKTIKQS

-144 KMYHV
+144 KMYHL
-149 ATAGVEDAI
+149 AKGGVEDAI

-171 GVAGNN
+171 GAAGNN
-177 IELNLIVDSNRDR
+177 IELNLVVDSNRDR
-190 QELKQ
+190 AELKQ
-195 WFDELWVNETLVKDV
+195 WFDEIWSNESLVKDV
-210 KQEVLNYLKQ
+210 KQDVLNYLKQ

-242 LGNTGKTDADLGKT
+242 LGDAGKTDADLGKT
-256 SLFETDIWKALFEF
+256 SLFETGIWKALFEF

-276 GAINKII
+276 GAINKILK
-283 RHNGCIIADSVGL
+283 HNGCIIADSVGL

-304 VIKYFELKNERVLV
+304 VMKYFELKNERVLV

-326 NWTVYRANSLLN
+326 NWTVYKANSLLN
-338 PFGSDRF
+338 PFVADRF
-345 RYDVIS
+345 GYSVLC

-384 NFRNNTPGKRDDE
+384 NFRNNTPGKKDEE
-397 GNIIRRSRYQRLMDD
+397 GNLIRKSRYQRLMED
-412 IIKAGVRTKV
+412 IIKSGVRTKV

-446 NRDDAFTES
+446 NRDDAFAES
-455 LGIGSLKETLATAQK
+455 IGVGSLKETLATAQK
-470 VFTHW
+470 VFSIW
-475 AKIHSAER
+475 AKKQTHER
-483 RTGEL
+483 KTGEL
-488 LEKLNASFFKLLD
+488 LEKLSASFFKLLD

-509 KHIQKYYKATI
+509 KHIQKYYKASI

-527 ARQKPI
+527 KREKPV

-551 NDEIA
+551 NDEIVA
-556 GYKLSLFNPSKY
+556 YKLSLFNPSRF
-568 VKDEFKPLYQTPNR
+568 VMDEHKAEYEKRGAF
-582 DPFTQADREKF
+582 PFSQGQREFF

-618 RTIAKIEGLDRKIKN
+618 RTIAKIEGLEKKIKN
-633 YQTMPNQNPESDAL
+633 FQALPKQNPESEEL

-657 EELEEAMLVGGKFK
+657 EELEDALQVGGKLKFR
-671 YKLEHLRLAGDD
+671 LSHLRLDGDD
-683 GWLKALKKDK
+683 GWLKALKRDK
-693 DQLNVLFSAA
+693 DQLRILYNAA
-703 QNVTPAHDAKLSEL
+703 QDVTPETDAKLAEL

-751 YLYESLLDWGT
+751 YLYESLLEWGS

-776 DTRATLGN
+776 DTRSTFGD
-784 SAYDHILTNFA
+784 SPYDHILTNFS
-795 PRAKHRSKIPSMPQ
+795 PRAKHRAKIPSMPQ
-809 QGEIDLLIATDC
+809 SGEIDLLIATDC

-848 RFGRIDRIGSAS
+848 RFGRIDRIGSVNTAV
-860 HTVQL
+860 HL

-908 DIISEDLRYRDKQ
+908 DLISDDLRYRDKQ

-929 LDIEDLGDSVSL
+929 LDLEDLGDSVSL

-986 GVIFCFRQEGQL
+986 GVIFCFRQGGT
-998 DGAVDA
+998 DNPVCD
-1004 SGSPSSSINPL
+1004 SGKQTGLSAPQSINPL

-1041 IYRILCSGKAEPYT
+1041 IYRILCSGKAEAYGQ
-1055 ELCNL
+1055 LCNL
-1060 FDLQTN
+1060 FDQETN
-1066 HGSDMKAY
+1066 HGSDMNAY
-1074 DMLLQ
+1074 DTLLQ
-1079 KAVDSLAATFRKRSA
+1079 KAVDSLATTFRKRAA
-1094 SGLQSGRGFIMPD
+1094 SGLQSGRGFVLPD
-1107 AKQQVHEKTDLELI
+1107 AKEQVHEKTDLELV
-1121 TWLVIKAP
+1121 TWLVIKAS

>member
-1 MTLSRIIARKQA
+1 M
-13 VNNTLHE
+13 
-20 MHPTT
+20 PTPT
-25 PNSGIR
+25 YNSGLR
-31 DNHSRGSVADFL
+31 DNHTRGTVADFL
-43 KSKINTGSKLSV
+43 RAKTQSGSKLSI

-67 LKEALERIEHLD
+67 LKEELEIIEHLD

-89 RLDPTKTEKKA
+89 RLDPSKTEKKN
-100 FIIDA
+100 FIINA
-105 DGLELANKLQQKRV
+105 DGLELSNKLQQKRV
-119 AKECADWIERKVD
+119 ARECAAWIECKVD
-132 IKTITQS
+132 IKTIKQS

-171 GVAGNN
+171 GAAGNN
-177 IELNLIVDSNRDR
+177 IELNLIVDGNRDR

-195 WFDELWVNETLVKDV
+195 WFDELWGNKTLVKDV
-210 KQEVLNYLKQ
+210 KQDVLNYLKQ

-242 LGNTGKTDADLGKT
+242 LGDAGKTDADLGKT
-256 SLFETDIWKALFEF
+256 SLFETGIWKALFEF

-276 GAINKII
+276 GAINKIL

-304 VIKYFELKNERVLV
+304 VMKYFELKNERVLV

-326 NWTVYRANSLLN
+326 NWTVYKANSLLN
-338 PFGSDRF
+338 PFVTDRF
-345 RYDVIS
+345 RYDVVS

-397 GNIIRRSRYQRLMDD
+397 GNIIRKSRYQRLMDD
-412 IIKAGVRTKV
+412 IIKSGVRTKV

-446 NRDDAFTES
+446 NRDDAFAES
-455 LGIGSLKETLATAQK
+455 IGVGSLKETLATAQK
-470 VFTHW
+470 VFSIW
-475 AKIHSAER
+475 AKKQTHER
-483 RTGEL
+483 KTGEL
-488 LEKLNASFFKLLD
+488 LEKLNAAFFKLLD

-509 KHIQKYYKATI
+509 KHIQKYYKASI

-527 ARQKPI
+527 KREKPV

-556 GYKLSLFNPSKY
+556 AYKLSLFNPSRF
-568 VKDEFKPLYQTPNR
+568 VMDEHKAEYEKKGAF
-582 DPFTQADREKF
+582 PFTQGQRETF

-618 RTIAKIEGLDRKIKN
+618 RTIAKIEGLETKIKN
-633 YQTMPNQNPESDAL
+633 FQALPKQNPESEEL

-657 EELEEAMLVGGKFK
+657 EELEDAMQVGGKLKFR
-671 YKLEHLRLAGDD
+671 LNHLRLDGDD
-683 GWLKALKKDK
+683 GWLKALKRDK
-693 DQLNVLFSAA
+693 DQLRILYNAA
-703 QNVTPAHDAKLSEL
+703 QDVSPATDAKLAEL

-725 KKPTTNKLGEPNRK
+725 AKPTANKLGEPNRK

-751 YLYESLLDWGT
+751 YLYESLLDWGS
-762 KELGIHMALVCGGG
+762 KELGVHMALVCGGG
-776 DTRATLGN
+776 DTRTTFGDR
-784 SAYDHILTNFA
+784 AYDQILTNFS
-795 PRAKHRSKIPSMPQ
+795 PRAKHRAKIPSMPQ

-826 NLQDCDYL
+826 NLQDCDTL

-848 RFGRIDRIGSAS
+848 RFGRIDRIGSVNSAV
-860 HTVQL
+860 HL

-966 APFGLYTCVPTHPDY
+966 APFGLYTCVPPHPEY

-986 GVIFCFRQEGQL
+986 GVIFCFRHEGQRG
-998 DGAVDA
+998 GAPDA
-1004 SGSPSSSINPL
+1004 KPMPSESINPL

-1041 IYRILCSGKAEPYT
+1041 IYRILCSSKAEAYT
-1055 ELCNL
+1055 QLCNL
-1060 FDLQTN
+1060 FDQQTN

-1074 DMLLQ
+1074 DTLLQ
-1079 KAVDSLAATFRKRSA
+1079 KAVDSLAATFRKRAA
-1094 SGLQSGRGFIMPD
+1094 SGLQSGRAFVLPD
-1107 AKQQVHEKTDLELI
+1107 AKEQVHEKTDLELV
-1121 TWLVIKAP
+1121 TWLVIKGDQA

>member
-1 MTLSRIIARKQA
+1 MPSST
-13 VNNTLHE
+13 N
-20 MHPTT
+20 
-25 PNSGIR
+25 NSGLR
-31 DNHSRGSVADFL
+31 DNHTRGTVADFL
-43 KSKINTGSKLSV
+43 NTTIKSGSKLSI

-67 LKEALERIEHLD
+67 LKDVLDSIDHLD

-89 RLDPTKTEKKA
+89 RLDPSKTQKKA

-105 DGLELANKLQQKRV
+105 DGLELANKLQQKRI
-119 AKECADWIERKVD
+119 ARECAAWIERKVD
-132 IKTITQS
+132 IKTITRS

-149 ATAGVEDAI
+149 ATGGVEEAI

-171 GVAGNN
+171 GSGDNN

-195 WFDELWVNETLVKDV
+195 WFAGLWGNETLVKDV
-210 KQEVLNYLKQ
+210 KEDVLNYLRQ
-220 LYENN
+220 LYDNS
-225 TPEFIYY
+225 TPEFVYY
-232 KTLFHIFEKF
+232 KTLYHVFEQF
-242 LGNTGKTDADLGKT
+242 LGDLGKTDEELQKT
-256 SLFETDIWKALFEF
+256 SLFETDVWRALFEF
-270 QKDGAK
+270 QKDGVK

-338 PFGSDRF
+338 PFATDRF
-345 RYDVIS
+345 RYDVLS
-351 HTDLSRETGY
+351 HTDLSRESGF
-361 SGDINLATLNW
+361 SGDIDLATLNW
-372 GNYDLIVIDESH
+372 GNYDLIVVDESH
-384 NFRNNTPGKRDDE
+384 HFRNNRPGKRDE
-397 GNIIRRSRYQRLMDD
+397 AGGLISKSRYQRLMDD
-412 IIKAGVRTKV
+412 IIKAGVSTKV

-434 KDLRNQLYFLTE
+434 KDLRNQFYFLTE
-446 NRDDAFTES
+446 NRDDSFADS
-455 LGIGSLKETLATAQK
+455 LGISSLKETLATAQK
-470 VFTHW
+470 AFSLW
-475 AKIHSAER
+475 ARKHGSER
-483 RTGEL
+483 KTGEL
-488 LEKLNASFFKLLD
+488 LQTLHAGFFTLLD

-509 KHIQKYYKATI
+509 KHIQRYYKATI

-527 ARQKPI
+527 DRRKPI
-533 SIYPEIDL
+533 SVYPEIDL

-556 GYKLSLFNPSKY
+556 GYTLSLFNPSKY
-568 VKDEFKPLYQTPNR
+568 VAERFKPKYQTATR
-582 DPFTQADREKF
+582 DPFTQADRERF

-613 EITME
+613 AITME
-618 RTIAKIEGLDRKIKN
+618 RTIAKIEALERKIMNFQKTPS
-633 YQTMPNQNPESDAL
+633 QDPESDTF
-647 ELELDDPGHD
+647 ELDLNDPGRD
-657 EELEEAMLVGGKFK
+657 EELEEAMQVGGKFK
-671 YKLEHLRLAGDD
+671 YNLGHLELDQGKN
-683 GWLKALKKDK
+683 WLKDLKKDK
-693 DQLNVLFSAA
+693 DQLNILYNAA
-703 QNVTPAHDAKLSEL
+703 QSVSPATDAKLSEL

-725 KKPTTNKLGEPNRK
+725 AAPTVTKAGDANRK

-751 YLYESLLDWGT
+751 YLYDSLLEWGT
-762 KELGIHMALVCGGG
+762 QELGINMALVCGGG
-776 DTRATLGN
+776 ETKTTFGDRR
-784 SAYDHILTNFA
+784 YDHILTNFA
-795 PRAKHRSKIPSMPQ
+795 PRAKNRGKIPTMPQ

-826 NLQDCDYL
+826 NLQDCDFL

-860 HTVQL
+860 QAVQL

-892 LSATFEDNVLK
+892 IAATFEDNVLK

-908 DIISEDLRYRDKQ
+908 DIISEDLRFRDKQ

-951 ELLKYIEANKAALEA
+951 ELLKYIEANRAGLEA
-966 APFGLYTCVPTHPDY
+966 APFGLYTCVPPHPEY
-981 KVIGP
+981 KVTAP
-986 GVIFCFRQEGQL
+986 GVIFCFRQSGAHGGTLEGKSTES
-998 DGAVDA
+998 A
-1004 SGSPSSSINPL
+1004 SINPL

-1022 VLDDGNVRF
+1022 VLQDGNVRY
-1031 GFAHPKQILD
+1031 GFAQPKQILE
-1041 IYRILCSGKAEPYT
+1041 IYRSLCSGRDEPFT

-1060 FDLQTN
+1060 FDRQTG
-1066 HGSDMKAY
+1066 HGREMMAY
-1074 DMLLQ
+1074 DKLLE
-1079 KAVDSLAATFRKRSA
+1079 KAVDSLAATFRRRAA
-1094 SGLQSGRGFIMPD
+1094 SGLQSGRGFILPNV
-1107 AKQQVHEKTDLELI
+1107 QEQVHETTDLDLV
-1121 TWLVIKAP
+1121 TWLVIAQP

>member
-1 MTLSRIIARKQA
+1 MPVIATATATCLTDAGGFKFYFLEHVPTL
-13 VNNTLHE
+13 NNS
-20 MHPTT
+20 
-25 PNSGIR
+25 SGLR
-31 DNHSRGSVADFL
+31 DNHARGTVADFL
-43 KSKINTGSKLSV
+43 RAKSQTGSKFSI
-55 VSAYFTIYAYDA
+55 VSAYFTIYAYDSLRA
-67 LKEALERIEHLD
+67 ELERIEHLR

-89 RLDPTKTEKKA
+89 RLDPSKTERKA

-105 DGLELANKLQQKRV
+105 EGLELANKLQQKRV
-119 AKECADWIERKVD
+119 AQECADWIERKVD
-132 IKTITQS
+132 IKTIKQS

-149 ATAGVEDAI
+149 ANGGVEDAI

-171 GVAGNN
+171 GNAGNN
-177 IELNLIVDSNRDR
+177 IELNLIVDGNRDR

-195 WFDELWVNETLVKDV
+195 WFDELWSNDLLVKDV
-210 KQEVLNYLKQ
+210 KEDVLNYLKQ

-232 KTLFHIFEKF
+232 KTLYHIFESF
-242 LGNTGKTDADLGKT
+242 LEDAGKTDADLRQT

-276 GAINKII
+276 GAINKIL

-304 VIKYFELKNERVLV
+304 VMKYFELKNERVLV

-326 NWTVYRANSLLN
+326 NWTVYKANSLLN
-338 PFGSDRF
+338 PFISDRF
-345 RYDVIS
+345 RYDVVS

-397 GNIIRRSRYQRLMDD
+397 GNIIRKSRYQRLMED

-422 LLLSATPVNNDL
+422 LLLSATPINNDL

-446 NRDDAFTES
+446 NRDDAFAES
-455 LGIGSLKETLATAQK
+455 IGVGSLKETLATAQK
-470 VFTHW
+470 VFSLW
-475 AKIHSAER
+475 ARKQSTER
-483 RTGEL
+483 KTGEL
-488 LEKLNASFFKLLD
+488 LEKLSASFFKLLD

-527 ARQKPI
+527 KRERPV

-556 GYKLSLFNPSKY
+556 GYKLALFNPSRFVLPEHKAEY
-568 VKDEFKPLYQTPNR
+568 EKKGAF
-582 DPFTQADREKF
+582 PFTQGQRETF

-618 RTIAKIEGLDRKIKN
+618 RTIAKIEGPENKIKN
-633 YQTMPNQNPESDAL
+633 FQALPKQNPDSEEL
-647 ELELDDPGHD
+647 EPELDDPGRD
-657 EELEEAMLVGGKFK
+657 EDLEDAMQVGGKLKFR
-671 YKLEHLRLAGDD
+671 LNHLSLDGDA
-683 GWLKALKKDK
+683 GWLKALKRDK
-693 DQLNVLFSAA
+693 DQLRILYNAA
-703 QNVTPAHDAKLSEL
+703 QDVTPATDAKLAEL

-725 KKPTTNKLGEPNRK
+725 AKPTSNKLGEPNRK

-751 YLYESLLDWGT
+751 YLYESLLDWAH
-762 KELGIHMALVCGGG
+762 KELGIHAALVCGGG
-776 DTRATLGN
+776 DTRTTFGE
-784 SAYDHILTNFA
+784 SAYDQILTNFS
-795 PRAKHRSKIPSMPQ
+795 PRAKHRAKIPTMPQ

-834 INYDIHWNPVRIIQ
+834 VNYDIHWNPVRIIQ
-848 RFGRIDRIGSAS
+848 RFGRIDRIGSVNSAV
-860 HTVQL
+860 HL

-908 DIISEDLRYRDKQ
+908 DLISDDLRYRDKQ

-929 LDIEDLGDSVSL
+929 LDIEDLGDSVSI
-941 TEFTLDDFRL
+941 TEFT
-951 ELLKYIEANKAALEA
+951 
-966 APFGLYTCVPTHPDY
+966 
-981 KVIGP
+981 
-986 GVIFCFRQEGQL
+986 
-998 DGAVDA
+998 
-1004 SGSPSSSINPL
+1004 
-1015 HPYFLVY
+1015 
-1022 VLDDGNVRF
+1022 LDDGNVRF

-1041 IYRILCSGKAEPYT
+1041 IYRILCCGKT
-1055 ELCNL
+1055 EVHAQLCNL
-1060 FDLQTN
+1060 FDQQTH
-1066 HGSDMKAY
+1066 HGSDTKAY
-1074 DMLLQ
+1074 GHLLQ
-1079 KAVDSLAATFRKRSA
+1079 KSVDSLAATFRKRAA
-1094 SGLQSGRGFIMPD
+1094 SGLQSGRTFVLPD
-1107 AKQQVHEKTDLELI
+1107 VQEQVHEKTDLELV
-1121 TWLVIKAP
+1121 TWLVINGGNS